1 MEDKFR
7 QSIVELKEGYQS
19 EAKNKTKG
27 TGILPINHE
36 SELKARELGRVLSL
50 YDKHFR
56 KENIQ

>member
-7 QSIVELKEGYQS
+7 QAIVELKEGYQFES
-19 EAKNKTKG
+19 KNKG

-36 SELKARELGRVLSL
+36 SELKARELERVLSL

-56 KENIQ
+56 KENVQ